1 MKFARLTYIATILFF
16 AVIGINGQT
25 TCETGSQC
33 VKQATIDK
41 CGQVAD
47 ELIAARDVI
56 EKFKAERTA
65 TDAER
70 VAATVLI
77 KSLNDVLDVRGR
89 IIAEYDKMMV
99 VYQKVIDMQ
108 SALIDRMTKEL
119 NKPKSAWKK
128 FVTVLKEIAILTL
141 GLTIGRGL

>member
-1 MKFARLTYIATILFF
+1 MKLNKLILTACVLFF
-16 AVIGINGQT
+16 ACIGVNGQT

-33 VKQATIDK
+33 VKQAVIDR

-47 ELIAARDVI
+47 ELVAAKDVI
-56 EKFKAERTA
+56 EKFKAERVT

-70 VAATVLI
+70 NAATALI

-89 IIAEYDKMMV
+89 IIAEYDRMV
-99 VYQKVIDMQ
+99 IVYQKVIDMQ
-108 SALIDRMTKEL
+108 SLIIEKLTTQL
-119 NKPKSAWKK
+119 NKPKSAWQK

>member
-1 MKFARLTYIATILFF
+1 MKFHKYILIAFVLCFS
-16 AVIGINGQT
+16 AIGINGQT

-33 VKQATIDK
+33 VKQAVIDK

-47 ELIAARDVI
+47 ELVAARDVI
-56 EKFKAERTA
+56 EKFKAERLT

-70 VAATVLI
+70 TAATVLI
-77 KSLNDVLDVRGR
+77 KSLNEVLDVRGR
-89 IIAEYDKMMV
+89 IIAEYDRMAV

-108 SALIDRMTKEL
+108 SAVIDRMTKEL